1 MKLFIVIVLPFC
13 LISLRM
19 ATVVCSKTAFTCH
32 LDPISNS
39 SMKLILLKNVQ
50 NVNTITENIKNGVW
64 KCAAINPSLILDP
77 FQVAVAA
84 NRAVVA
90 QMLGNMVTKSVYGEI
105 LYNLSLTK
113 NITQSLTKFGVYKQ
127 HCVLLCFIIRQKE
140 DHSDDVLKQIN
151 GELCPISDLNKYTD
165 LKQLQDAFKLDS
177 LQCTDNL
184 LDSIVSRMV
193 TKNIVSFNNRG
204 IIQ

>member
-1 MKLFIVIVLPFC
+1 
-13 LISLRM
+13 M
-19 ATVVCSKTAFTCH
+19 ATVLCSKAVYTCH
-32 LDPISNS
+32 LDPSSNS
-39 SMKLILLKNVQ
+39 SLKLILLKNVQ
-50 NVNTITENIKNGVW
+50 NVNTITENIKHGVW
-64 KCAAINPSLILDP
+64 KCSAINPSLILDP

-90 QMLGNMVTKSVYGEI
+90 QMSGNMVTKSVYGEI

-127 HCVLLCFIIRQKE
+127 HCVLLCFIVTQKE

-151 GELCPISDLNKYTD
+151 GELCPISDLSKYTE
-165 LKQLQDAFKLDS
+165 LKQIQDAFKLDN